1 MLHSIGASSLKSKL
15 LVLGLAAAVIAIG
28 AAKLRYA
35 PVDVLPEFSPSYV
48 EIQTEARGLSAE
60 EVEQLVT
67 LGLEQDLPNGVPW
80 LRSILFVL
88 PALYVRYGFDRE
100 PELELGAVPATMD

>member
-1 MLHSIGASSLKSKL
+1 MLRSIVAFSLKFKL
-15 LVLGLAAAVIAIG
+15 LVLGLAAAVIAVG
-28 AAKLRYA
+28 ASQLRNA
-35 PVDVLPEFSPSYV
+35 PVDVLPEFSPPYV
-48 EIQTEARGLSAE
+48 EIQTEALGLSAE

-67 LGLEQDLPNGVPW
+67 LGLEQDLLKGVPW

-100 PELELGAVPATMD
+100 PELELGAVPATTD